1 MIIINSNDNLLL
13 ATKSYNNLIN
23 KNFIIKIKKENNIRI
38 IKVQFKK
45 ENFYHLIGL
54 HYIKDIPKVD
64 YRKNKKTTIFNN
76 ILNGKIKYTD
86 IEKSALFNDKIKN
99 RIDFFKEIDKLIFDG
114 IIIDFDKNKLDFNSK
129 LKGIYI
135 FFKTKENT
143 YLHLA
148 LGTKDI
154 AKDILYPESFFVEN
168 NNKYIKNQDLYE
180 ILSITQEDITKRKKS
195 SSKNK
200 DDL

>member
-64 YRKNKKTTIFNN
+64 CRKNKKTTIFNN

-148 LGTKDI
+148 LGIKDT